1 MSKYHSDK
9 PIDDKALDEFNRKNF
24 VIEVVEALERL
35 EEDENYIIGLFAKWG
50 YGKTSTVNLLGSE
63 LASRDNVFSVYSS
76 AWQLGGDYEKIVWDI
91 LNQVST
97 ELTGKNAISKRKA
110 AGRFI
115 NKFGNAE
122 LPFELGKDFDLNQGG
137 RNETK
142 VTSGKILNSAR
153 FIGQMLE
160 SSDSIERA
168 RKRIE
173 AAIKGSKIIV
183 FIDDLDRLN
192 GKQIIDILRAISSVA
207 NYGGITYI
215 LPFDKF
221 YVCSAIEEFLPKN
234 QSGADFLEKL
244 IQIPI
249 TLPVIPQNIIDELFA
264 NQFGQLLEE
273 FGGVL
278 KREEITRFQMLFYNG
293 EVNKYIN
300 SPRDIN
306 KIINALRF
314 KLPSSIGEINIVDT
328 ITLEVLRVFDE
339 EFYELI
345 HQNKSLLISF
355 QNSFGKYFMD
365 GKGEKRKEDITK
377 IFGSEERKIGI
388 LRNLFPLI
396 DNLYTNVTS
405 TDEASLRKL
414 QRVASEY
421 YFDVFFSSFDEK
433 KGISDKKL
441 VELYIADID
450 AVEMY
455 EQLCEIVTPQNIEI
469 AIQKIKENSEKIKS
483 RLELSKALLDLIEL
497 LPDKYATI
505 SFLFSTFDKTIYTVE
520 EVLKLSNS
528 KLDDFIS
535 ILDYNFEKKRFDTL
549 PNIINDVILHSKEKE
564 YGKTPLLKENELQI
578 YKNHALEIIRRISE
592 LENLTE
598 NPSYRTTL
606 IYYLWV
612 SLGQEDEVINYN
624 NGKINSSENA
634 IDFISKFL
642 GTSSPLG
649 TNDYHRHDFEF
660 KNLETLKK
668 YVSVEKL
675 YELIVND
682 FKQYKEISE
691 EEVIYFG
698 RDHYSRNYNLSSA
711 GNEKLESFRKIV
723 ACQFIY
729 PL

>member
-1 MSKYHSDK
+1 M
-9 PIDDKALDEFNRKNF
+9 
-24 VIEVVEALERL
+24 
-35 EEDENYIIGLFAKWG
+35 
-50 YGKTSTVNLLGSE
+50 
-63 LASRDNVFSVYSS
+63 YSS
-76 AWQLGGDYEKIVWDI
+76 AWQLDGDYEKIVWDI